1 MTKKEF
7 LDKLEH
13 KLHLL
18 KRDEIQDIL
27 DEYSGYIDNKLQEGK
42 TEDEAVAD
50 FGNLDDLAREILS
63 AYKINEKYTRDSSR
77 DIIDNVVDVMTQGI
91 DSVVSYFA
99 GHFNTLS
106 VEAMI
111 RLIALVLIALV
122 IVGLMKIPF
131 SLLEALIVSL
141 LRAILPGFLA
151 AALNFFV
158 RLAIN
163 LIYLCLVVLLMA
175 SFISQGLENKPV
187 TLRDLFE
194 KPLRF
199 NFGRRHDD
207 ACSPQSGVPQTVNS
221 NLAKTENEA
230 AQQRKEEEAFAQAE
244 TAAKTEEQIAA
255 EIDEAFSQEF
265 DEPRILED
273 PIDPLIQPR
282 GRYPYYNNE
291 EKTAE
296 KQGWGI
302 GKIAARL
309 MIGIVQLITLMIL
322 IPLGLGE
329 FASCFAFGLLV
340 FLLFQGA
347 KLWGLML
354 ICLGLIGIFQTA
366 VAALWRIVHPA
377 TKKRPLLIALI
388 ISVVITGI
396 GVPLTMVEFSSFK
409 EVPIRQDFPELFQPQ
424 IIHLMETDDLDRV
437 YLSFAFDEIV
447 FRENPK
453 LGYGSLQLIL
463 PPGEYEPRYN
473 DQLNPPNYEYVKTVN
488 IVAIHGSSDKFRTAL
503 KILLR
508 GMREGKTYTMD
519 DDGMRSAPLIVEASH
534 PTLEKL
540 AMDENQTLLLIN
552 R

>member
-1 MTKKEF
+1 M
-7 LDKLEH
+7 
-13 KLHLL
+13 
-18 KRDEIQDIL
+18 
-27 DEYSGYIDNKLQEGK
+27 
-42 TEDEAVAD
+42 
-50 FGNLDDLAREILS
+50 
-63 AYKINEKYTRDSSR
+63 
-77 DIIDNVVDVMTQGI
+77 
-91 DSVVSYFA
+91 VSYFA

-244 TAAKTEEQIAA
+244 TAAKTEEQICSGNRRGVQSGIRRTA
-255 EIDEAFSQEF
+255 DSG
-265 DEPRILED
+265 R

-302 GKIAARL
+302 GK
-309 MIGIVQLITLMIL
+309 
-322 IPLGLGE
+322 
-329 FASCFAFGLLV
+329 
-340 FLLFQGA
+340 
-347 KLWGLML
+347 
-354 ICLGLIGIFQTA
+354 
-366 VAALWRIVHPA
+366 
-377 TKKRPLLIALI
+377 
-388 ISVVITGI
+388 
-396 GVPLTMVEFSSFK
+396 
-409 EVPIRQDFPELFQPQ
+409 
-424 IIHLMETDDLDRV
+424 
-437 YLSFAFDEIV
+437 
-447 FRENPK
+447 
-453 LGYGSLQLIL
+453 L
-463 PPGEYEPRYN
+463 PPG
-473 DQLNPPNYEYVKTVN
+473 
-488 IVAIHGSSDKFRTAL
+488 
-503 KILLR
+503 
-508 GMREGKTYTMD
+508 
-519 DDGMRSAPLIVEASH
+519 
-534 PTLEKL
+534 
-540 AMDENQTLLLIN
+540 
-552 R
+552 

>member
-1 MTKKEF
+1 MCI
-7 LDKLEH
+7 
-13 KLHLL
+13 
-18 KRDEIQDIL
+18 RD
-27 DEYSGYIDNKLQEGK
+27 
-42 TEDEAVAD
+42 
-50 FGNLDDLAREILS
+50 R
-63 AYKINEKYTRDSSR
+63 
-77 DIIDNVVDVMTQGI
+77 GI
-91 DSVVSYFA
+91 DSVVIYCA

-131 SLLEALIVSL
+131 SLLEARIVSL

-207 ACSPQSGVPQTVNS
+207 ACSPQIGVPQTVNS

-309 MIGIVQLITLMIL
+309 MIGI
-322 IPLGLGE
+322 
-329 FASCFAFGLLV
+329 CLLCTSRCV
-340 FLLFQGA
+340 
-347 KLWGLML
+347 
-354 ICLGLIGIFQTA
+354 
-366 VAALWRIVHPA
+366 
-377 TKKRPLLIALI
+377 
-388 ISVVITGI
+388 
-396 GVPLTMVEFSSFK
+396 
-409 EVPIRQDFPELFQPQ
+409 
-424 IIHLMETDDLDRV
+424 
-437 YLSFAFDEIV
+437 
-447 FRENPK
+447 
-453 LGYGSLQLIL
+453 
-463 PPGEYEPRYN
+463 
-473 DQLNPPNYEYVKTVN
+473 
-488 IVAIHGSSDKFRTAL
+488 
-503 KILLR
+503 
-508 GMREGKTYTMD
+508 
-519 DDGMRSAPLIVEASH
+519 
-534 PTLEKL
+534 
-540 AMDENQTLLLIN
+540 
-552 R
+552 